1 MLILHYLVPMPTSSS
16 AGVTSST
23 SSRSSTGLYLYM
35 STYAVNCL
43 AIYYVNS
50 SLLSAYAYKFLAGVT
65 SSTSSKSSTG
75 LYLYMSTYAVNCLA
89 IYYVNSSL
97 LSAYAYKFLC
107 GGYIFNIFEVFNRS
121 VPMSTY
127 AVNWLAIIC

>member
-23 SSRSSTGLYLYM
+23 SSRSSTGL
-35 STYAVNCL
+35 C
-43 AIYYVNS
+43 
-50 SLLSAYAYKFLAGVT
+50 
-65 SSTSSKSSTG
+65 
-75 LYLYMSTYAVNCLA
+75 LYMSTYAVNCLA

-121 VPMSTY
+121 VPIYVYICCVLVSYIMLILHYLVPMPSHSSMGVISSTSSRSSTGLYLRMSTY
-127 AVNWLAIIC
+127 AVN